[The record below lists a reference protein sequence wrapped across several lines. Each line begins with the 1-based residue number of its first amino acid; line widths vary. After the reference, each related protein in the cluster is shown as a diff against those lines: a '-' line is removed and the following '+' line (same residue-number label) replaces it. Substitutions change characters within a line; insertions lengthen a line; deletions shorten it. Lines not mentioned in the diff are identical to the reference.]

1 MNTRIL
7 HCGENLQNYFL
18 CIENNVA
25 GFSQLSPAIGD
36 QIYLAIKIKGFSY
49 IGARGIIGE
58 PTTNR
63 PWPNSQ
69 NYKFAFTLTNI
80 EYCKPFN
87 IQTLSEFG
95 GPYWAAKYLQAS
107 KPIKD
112 EEAVSYLNEQFDKN
126 RMGLLHRF

>member
-1 MNTRIL
+1 MTIRIL
-7 HCGENLQNYFL
+7 HCGENLQNYYI
-18 CIENNVA
+18 CIEKEVA
-25 GFSQLSPAIGD
+25 GFSQLSPTPGD

-58 PTTNR
+58 TTTNR

-69 NYKFAFTLTNI
+69 NYKFSFELTNI

-87 IQTLSEFG
+87 LQSLSEFG

-112 EEAVSYLNEQFDKN
+112 EGATIYLNEQFEKN
-126 RMGLLHRF
+126 RMVELHRF

>member
-7 HCGENLQNYFL
+7 HCGENIQNYYL
-18 CIENNVA
+18 CIENNVS
-25 GFSQLSPAIGD
+25 GFSQLSPAPGD

-49 IGARGIIGE
+49 IGARGIISE

-87 IQTLSEFG
+87 IQSLKDFG

-112 EEAVSYLNEQFDKN
+112 DCATSYLNNQFLKYKSPVIVKY
-126 RMGLLHRF
+126 

>member
-1 MNTRIL
+1 MNPRIL
-7 HCGENLQNYFL
+7 HCGENLENYYL
-18 CIENNVA
+18 CIEKEVA
-25 GFSQLSPAIGD
+25 GFTQLSPAKED
-36 QIYLAIKIKGFSY
+36 QIYLAIKVKGFSY

-58 PTTNR
+58 STNIR

-69 NYKFAFTLTNI
+69 NYKFSFILTNI

-87 IQTLSEFG
+87 IQALSEFG

-112 EEAVSYLNEQFDKN
+112 EGATNYLNELFEKN
-126 RMGLLHRF
+126 KIQVFLKF